1 MITIRITLFI
11 ISILQIPGFAQETAR
26 QWQDV
31 PYVNDSLVGHR
42 MDIYLPKTAEAP
54 FPVAVVIYGSAWFGN
69 DRKERS
75 YELFGPSLL
84 NAGFAVVAINHRS
97 SREAIFPAQVHDIKA
112 AVRFLRGN
120 ATTYSLDTSFIVAVG
135 NSSGGHLAAFL
146 GASAGIAQHTV
157 GDETAPIEG
166 SLGDYT
172 EMSSTVDAVVDW
184 YGPTNFLVMDSCGS
198 QMNHNAADSPES
210 TLVGG
215 PIQDNRDRCALAN
228 PTTYVD
234 ADDPPF
240 LILHGTADPLVPL
253 CQSEILHQALQKQ
266 GVDSE
271 LIIVEGAKHGPG
283 LHEPEYFKKMT
294 DFLLEIRKAKQ
305 ANE

>member
-1 MITIRITLFI
+1 
-11 ISILQIPGFAQETAR
+11 
-26 QWQDV
+26 
-31 PYVNDSLVGHR
+31 
-42 MDIYLPKTAEAP
+42 
-54 FPVAVVIYGSAWFGN
+54 
-69 DRKERS
+69 
-75 YELFGPSLL
+75 
-84 NAGFAVVAINHRS
+84 VVAINHRS
-97 SREAIFPAQVHDIKA
+97 SREAIFPAQVHDVKA

-215 PIQDNRDRCALAN
+215 PIQDNKDRCALAN